1 MNQEVVKQLNHLRV
15 EKAEWK
21 SALKQ
26 AELNEEYADE
36 KEEIEKE
43 IASIDN
49 EIKKLS
55 GELTTKEEATPNM
68 NQVYGKVGTK
78 E

>member
-1 MNQEVVKQLNHLRV
+1 MNQEILKQINHLKV

-21 SALKQ
+21 TSLKS

-36 KEEIEKE
+36 KKEIEKT

-49 EIKKLS
+49 EISKLFDQAR
-55 GELTTKEEATPNM
+55 EK
-68 NQVYGKVGTK
+68 
-78 E
+78 

>member
-26 AELNEEYADE
+26 AELNEDYADE
-36 KEEIEKE
+36 KEYIEKE
-43 IASIDN
+43 IATIDN
-49 EIKKLS
+49 EIKKLA
-55 GELTTKEEATPNM
+55 GQLNKPVEIGNAE
-68 NQVYGKVGTK
+68 
-78 E
+78 

>member
-26 AELNEEYADE
+26 AEINEDYADE
-36 KEEIEKE
+36 KEDIEKKIE
-43 IASIDN
+43 SINN
-49 EIKKLS
+49 EIRKLGS
-55 GELTTKEEATPNM
+55 ELNKE
-68 NQVYGKVGTK
+68 
-78 E
+78 

>member
-26 AELNEEYADE
+26 AEINEDYADE

-43 IASIDN
+43 IAAIDN
-49 EIKKLS
+49 EIKKLA
-55 GELTTKEEATPNM
+55 GQLNKPVEIGNAE
-68 NQVYGKVGTK
+68 
-78 E
+78 

>member
-26 AELNEEYADE
+26 AEINEDYADE

-43 IASIDN
+43 IAVIDN
-49 EIKKLS
+49 EIKKLA
-55 GELTTKEEATPNM
+55 GQINKPVEIGNAE
-68 NQVYGKVGTK
+68 
-78 E
+78 

>member
-26 AELNEEYADE
+26 AEINEDYADE

-43 IASIDN
+43 IAAIDN
-49 EIKKLS
+49 EIKKLA
-55 GELTTKEEATPNM
+55 GQINKPVEIGNAE
-68 NQVYGKVGTK
+68 
-78 E
+78 

>member
-21 SALKQ
+21 TALKQ

-36 KEEIEKE
+36 KEDIEKE
-43 IASIDN
+43 IAAIDN

-55 GELTTKEEATPNM
+55 SELTAKEESAPNM
-68 NQVYGKVGTK
+68 NQVYGTVGTK

>member
-15 EKAEWK
+15 EKAEWN

-36 KEEIEKE
+36 KEDIEKE

-49 EIKKLS
+49 EIKKLA
-55 GELTTKEEATPNM
+55 GQLNKPVEIGNAE
-68 NQVYGKVGTK
+68 
-78 E
+78 

>member
-26 AELNEEYADE
+26 AELNEDYADE
-36 KEEIEKE
+36 KEDIEKE
-43 IASIDN
+43 IATIDN
-49 EIKKLS
+49 EIKKLA
-55 GELTTKEEATPNM
+55 GQLNKPVEIGNAE
-68 NQVYGKVGTK
+68 
-78 E
+78 